1 MNCSTGDEWR
11 VSENDQPCVT
21 ENETIVNNY
30 EIANLYRNCTKLS

>member
-21 ENETIVNNY
+21 ENETIVNNT
-30 EIANLYRNCTKLS
+30 LVTMPVQK